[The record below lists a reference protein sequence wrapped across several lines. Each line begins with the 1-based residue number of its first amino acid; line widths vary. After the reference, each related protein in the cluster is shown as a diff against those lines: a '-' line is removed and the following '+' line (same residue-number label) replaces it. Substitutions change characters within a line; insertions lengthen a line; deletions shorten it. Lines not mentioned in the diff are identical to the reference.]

1 MPPSTIL
8 ATWVAKDGCFD
19 AKGRRRADYI
29 RIAGYIID
37 TPLRGAYPLN
47 WDQDEENLQNH

>member
-37 TPLRGAYPLN
+37 TPLHGAYPLN